1 MAKVNWDLLSYE
13 DLKADTEGRYDDMS
27 EDALRYVTGE
37 GWGTGEALLSNMSQ
51 GITSSLRGLAGL
63 LPEND
68 FITIDKEADLE
79 NERRARMMLETNPIA
94 GWAGLISG
102 SIFDPVTLPAAVLKP
117 LNWTLKGAL
126 GGATGGALDP
136 TYSEFGDSK
145 VMNILAGAG
154 LGAGLGYGLGKLFG
168 RFGKAGEAEK
178 DATKILNS
186 EDPLK
191 AVDETVSADGVAA
204 KLETETPTPA
214 APKIPENA
222 TFNPQTKQFEI
233 EEEVPSTVNF
243 NLPRT
248 LSGAKPRFNQFSPV
262 FANDLDKAL
271 YIIGKG
277 ATKSA
282 SHAAYV
288 DWVKGVTGLS
298 DAEVSALARTT
309 RDELVKKLGVGEVSD
324 NKIAVDASSTS
335 ARIIETASAP
345 KKVAKAIKPE
355 VTIKDGL
362 DEEDLNLLSRAG
374 VKVVT
379 NRDGTINFRDTS
391 KPNQPFISN
400 GEFMA
405 RMEAAGIAIDL
416 PAYRARTKA
425 EVTAAQESEAAA
437 MGRGAG
443 DQPEITP
450 QSQQFWSGIPPVNKE
465 QWTAPKAPETDRAA
479 LEAIGAPVEPKS
491 VGARGVSPA
500 RQYGGDLMPGI
511 DSLPPTEMMNR
522 LTSMSVQDVI
532 KMLPPKVQAEM
543 AAQHP
548 KGLVGYMEDGLQYLK
563 VIQKRHGNIVE
574 WMVKR
579 SKNNKALEPK
589 EVGAF
594 APFYWHA
601 FNSRIAALDKALDH
615 RAAGG
620 SWVDSEGAKL
630 SRDLQYYTGVM
641 LFKQQ
646 QGSKAGRSLNAYN
659 LLSEKIRNN
668 KTVQNMFPGVL
679 C

>member
-1 MAKVNWDLLSYE
+1 M
-13 DLKADTEGRYDDMS
+13 
-27 EDALRYVTGE
+27 
-37 GWGTGEALLSNMSQ
+37 
-51 GITSSLRGLAGL
+51 

-102 SIFDPVTLPAAVLKP
+102 SILDPVTLPAAVLKP
-117 LNWTLKGAL
+117 LSWTLKGAL

-204 KLETETPTPA
+204 KLETETPTS
-214 APKIPENA
+214 KIPENA

-248 LSGAKPRFNQFSPV
+248 LSGAKPRFNQFTPI
-262 FANDLDKAL
+262 FGNDLDKAL

-277 ATKSA
+277 TSKSA

-309 RDELVKKLGVGEVSD
+309 RDELVKKLGAGEVSG

-362 DEEDLNLLSRAG
+362 DEEDLNLLARAG

-379 NRDGTINFRDTS
+379 NKDGTVNFRDTS

-400 GEFMA
+400 GEFMD

-425 EVTAAQESEAAA
+425 EVRAAQQPEAAA
-437 MGRGAG
+437 MGRVAG
-443 DQPEITP
+443 
-450 QSQQFWSGIPPVNKE
+450 E
-465 QWTAPKAPETDRAA
+465 QPETDRAA
-479 LEAIGAPVEPKS
+479 LETIGAPVEPKS

-500 RQYGGDLMPGI
+500 RQYASDLMPGI
-511 DSLPPTEMMNR
+511 DALPPTEMMNR

-620 SWVDSEGAKL
+620 SWVDSEGSKL
-630 SRDLQYYTGVM
+630 ARHLQYHTGVM
-641 LFKQQ
+641 LFKKE

>member
-51 GITSSLRGLAGL
+51 GITSSLRGLAGM

-68 FITIDKEADLE
+68 FITIDEKADLE

-102 SIFDPVTLPAAVLKP
+102 SILDPVTLPATVLKP
-117 LNWTLKGAL
+117 LSWALKGAL

-178 DATKILNS
+178 DAAKILNS

-204 KLETETPTPA
+204 KLETETPA

-222 TFNPQTKQFEI
+222 TFNPQTKQFEV
-233 EEEVPSTVNF
+233 EEEVLPTVNF

-248 LSGAKPRFNQFSPV
+248 LSGAKPRFNQFTPV
-262 FANDLDKAL
+262 FSNDLDKAL

-309 RDELVKKLGVGEVSD
+309 RDELVKKLGAGEVSGD
-324 NKIAVDASSTS
+324 KIAVDASSTS

-362 DEEDLNLLSRAG
+362 DEEDLNLLARAG

-379 NRDGTINFRDTS
+379 NKDGTINFRDTS

-400 GEFMA
+400 GEFMD

-425 EVTAAQESEAAA
+425 EVVAAQQPEAAA
-437 MGRGAG
+437 MGRVAG
-443 DQPEITP
+443 
-450 QSQQFWSGIPPVNKE
+450 E
-465 QWTAPKAPETDRAA
+465 QPETDRAA

-500 RQYGGDLMPGI
+500 RQYASDLMPGI

-630 SRDLQYYTGVM
+630 ARDLQYYTGVM

>member
-1 MAKVNWDLLSYE
+1 MAKVNWDLLSYD

-51 GITSSLRGLAGL
+51 GITSSLRGLAGM

-68 FITIDKEADLE
+68 FITIDEKADLE

-117 LNWTLKGAL
+117 LSWTLKGAL

-154 LGAGLGYGLGKLFG
+154 LGAGIGYGLGKLFG

-204 KLETETPTPA
+204 KLETETPTS
-214 APKIPENA
+214 KIPENA
-222 TFNPQTKQFEI
+222 TFNPQTKQFEV
-233 EEEVPSTVNF
+233 EEEVLPTVNF

-248 LSGAKPRFNQFSPV
+248 LSGAKPRFNQFTPV
-262 FANDLDKAL
+262 FGNDLDKAL

-277 ATKSA
+277 TSKSA

-309 RDELVKKLGVGEVSD
+309 RDELVKKLGAGEVSD

-362 DEEDLNLLSRAG
+362 DEEDLNLLARAG

-379 NRDGTINFRDTS
+379 NKDGNVNFRDTS

-425 EVTAAQESEAAA
+425 EVRAAQQPEAAA
-437 MGRGAG
+437 MGRVAG
-443 DQPEITP
+443 
-450 QSQQFWSGIPPVNKE
+450 E
-465 QWTAPKAPETDRAA
+465 QPETDRTA

-500 RQYGGDLMPGI
+500 RQYASDLMPGI
-511 DSLPPTEMMNR
+511 DTLPPTEMMNR

-532 KMLPPKVQAEM
+532 KMLPPNVQAEM
-543 AAQHP
+543 AAKHP
-548 KGLVGYMEDGLQYLK
+548 KGLVGYMEDGLEYLK

-601 FNSRIAALDKALDH
+601 FNSRIAALEKGLDH

-630 SRDLQYYTGVM
+630 ARDLQYYTGVM
-641 LFKQQ
+641 LFKKE

>member
-51 GITSSLRGLAGL
+51 GITSSLRGLAGM

-68 FITIDKEADLE
+68 FITIDEKADLE

-102 SIFDPVTLPAAVLKP
+102 SILDPVTLPATVLKP
-117 LNWTLKGAL
+117 LSWALKGAL

-178 DATKILNS
+178 DAAKILNS

-204 KLETETPTPA
+204 KLETETPA

-222 TFNPQTKQFEI
+222 TFNPQTKQFEV
-233 EEEVPSTVNF
+233 EEEVLPTVNF

-248 LSGAKPRFNQFSPV
+248 LSGAKPRFNQFTPV

-309 RDELVKKLGVGEVSD
+309 RDELVKKLGAGEVSGD
-324 NKIAVDASSTS
+324 KIAVDASSTS

-362 DEEDLNLLSRAG
+362 DEEDLNLLARAG

-379 NRDGTINFRDTS
+379 NKDGTVNFRDTS

-400 GEFMA
+400 GEFMD

-425 EVTAAQESEAAA
+425 EVVAAQQPEAAA
-437 MGRGAG
+437 MGRVAG
-443 DQPEITP
+443 
-450 QSQQFWSGIPPVNKE
+450 E
-465 QWTAPKAPETDRAA
+465 QPETDRAA

-500 RQYGGDLMPGI
+500 RQYASDLMPGI

-543 AAQHP
+543 ASKH
-548 KGLVGYMEDGLQYLK
+548 KRGLVGYMEDGLEYLK
-563 VIQKRHGNIVE
+563 VIQKRHTNIVE

-630 SRDLQYYTGVM
+630 ARDLQYYTGVM
-641 LFKQQ
+641 LFKQE

>member
-51 GITSSLRGLAGL
+51 GITSSLRGLAGM

-68 FITIDKEADLE
+68 FITFDEKADLE

-248 LSGAKPRFNQFSPV
+248 LSGAKPRFNQFTPV

-362 DEEDLNLLSRAG
+362 DEEDLNLLARAG

-425 EVTAAQESEAAA
+425 EVRAAQQPEAAA
-437 MGRGAG
+437 MGRVTG
-443 DQPEITP
+443 
-450 QSQQFWSGIPPVNKE
+450 E
-465 QWTAPKAPETDRAA
+465 QPETDRAA

-543 AAQHP
+543 ASKH
-548 KGLVGYMEDGLQYLK
+548 KRGLVGYMEDGLEYLK

-601 FNSRIAALDKALDH
+601 FNSRIAALEKGLDH

-630 SRDLQYYTGVM
+630 ARDLQYYTGVM

-646 QGSKAGRSLNAYN
+646 QGSKAGRWLNAYN

-679 C
+679 S

>member
-13 DLKADTEGRYDDMS
+13 DLKADMEGRYDDMS

-51 GITSSLRGLAGL
+51 GITSSLRGLAGM

-204 KLETETPTPA
+204 KLETETPA

-309 RDELVKKLGVGEVSD
+309 RDELVKKLGAGEVSD

-362 DEEDLNLLSRAG
+362 DEEDLNLLARAG

-425 EVTAAQESEAAA
+425 EVRAAQESEAAA
-437 MGRGAG
+437 MGRGVG
-443 DQPEITP
+443 
-450 QSQQFWSGIPPVNKE
+450 E
-465 QWTAPKAPETDRAA
+465 QPETDRAA

-500 RQYGGDLMPGI
+500 RQYASDLMPGI
-511 DSLPPTEMMNR
+511 DALPPTEMMNR

-543 AAQHP
+543 AVQHP

-620 SWVDSEGAKL
+620 SWVDGEGAKL
-630 SRDLQYYTGVM
+630 TRDLQYYTGVM

>member
-13 DLKADTEGRYDDMS
+13 DLKADMEGRYDDMS

-51 GITSSLRGLAGL
+51 GITSSLRGLAGM

-102 SIFDPVTLPAAVLKP
+102 SILDPVTLPAAVLKP

-204 KLETETPTPA
+204 KLETETPA

-248 LSGAKPRFNQFSPV
+248 LSGAKPRFNQFTPV
-262 FANDLDKAL
+262 FGNDLDKAL

-309 RDELVKKLGVGEVSD
+309 RDELVKKLGAGEVSD

-379 NRDGTINFRDTS
+379 NRDGTVNFRDTS

-425 EVTAAQESEAAA
+425 EVRAAQQPEAAA
-437 MGRGAG
+437 IGRVTG
-443 DQPEITP
+443 
-450 QSQQFWSGIPPVNKE
+450 E
-465 QWTAPKAPETDRAA
+465 QPETDRAA

-511 DSLPPTEMMNR
+511 DALPPTEMMNR

-548 KGLVGYMEDGLQYLK
+548 KGLVGYMEEGLQYLK

-630 SRDLQYYTGVM
+630 ARDLQYYTGVM